1 MNENNSMAVNLV
13 AARGNRTT
21 ATILGTI
28 ETEIYNNH
36 SIPEDTRRKV
46 RQIVLD
52 QLNGYKD
59 LVIDIV
65 KSDNAYINE
74 HYVTQLDE
82 IHSAIMEMKRGQ
94 SKSKKDDN
102 ARI

>member
-1 MNENNSMAVNLV
+1 MNDNNSMAVNLV
-13 AARGNRTT
+13 ATRGNRAT
-21 ATILGTI
+21 ATILGAI
-28 ETEIYNNH
+28 ETEIYSGH
-36 SIPEDTRRKV
+36 DIPDSIRKKV

-74 HYVTQLDE
+74 FYVKQVGE
-82 IHSAIMEMKRGQ
+82 IHDAIMELKRANHSG
-94 SKSKKDDN
+94 S
-102 ARI
+102 